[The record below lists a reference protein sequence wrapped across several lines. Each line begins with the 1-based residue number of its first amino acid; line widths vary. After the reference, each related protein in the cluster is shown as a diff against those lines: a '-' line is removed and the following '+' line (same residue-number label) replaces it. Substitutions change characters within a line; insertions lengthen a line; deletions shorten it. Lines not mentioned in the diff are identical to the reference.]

1 LGVKPALNAKKTY
14 TIVAAV
20 LVVCLV
26 LSGYLSL
33 QFSVNASIRDQ
44 NSTQASPD
52 PTPTSTTQPTDTSTN
67 TPLAIPTQRPL
78 LTKDEALKIAMPP
91 IEEYATNNNR
101 VISSVNA
108 TFYSSAKDLG
118 GIRAGNPSPYQ
129 PITDPSMI
137 LSYPEWSIDAFFE
150 PPPDSYAPGHNPS
163 TAEGWIYGFN
173 VLIWADNGQI
183 RSATPQGL
191 M

>member
-1 LGVKPALNAKKTY
+1 MGIKPALNAKKTFA
-14 TIVAAV
+14 IVASV

-26 LSGYLSL
+26 LSVYLSL
-33 QFSVNASIRDQ
+33 QFSVNASIQDQ
-44 NSTQASPD
+44 NSTQASPN
-52 PTPTSTTQPTDTSTN
+52 PTPTPTTQPTDTPTN

-78 LTKDEALKIAMPP
+78 LTKDEALKIAIPL
-91 IEEYATNNNR
+91 IEEYATNHNR

-108 TFYSSAKDLG
+108 TFCSSVKDLYG
-118 GIRAGNPSPYQ
+118 MRTSNPSPYQ
-129 PITDPSMI
+129 PITDPHMI
-137 LSYPEWSIDAFFE
+137 LSYPQWSIDAVFE
-150 PPPDSYAPGHNPS
+150 PTNDSYAPGHNPS

-183 RSATPQGL
+183 RSATPQCL